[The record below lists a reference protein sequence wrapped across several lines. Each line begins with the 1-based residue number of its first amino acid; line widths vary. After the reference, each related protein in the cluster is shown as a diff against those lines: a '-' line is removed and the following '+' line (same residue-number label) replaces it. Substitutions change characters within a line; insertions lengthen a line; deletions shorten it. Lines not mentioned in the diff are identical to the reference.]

1 MEPGHVSGLFCW
13 KKPKPA
19 DMLWHKSTGSW
30 EKTLILR
37 LEKHFKSSMSLA
49 TKYNPSEAE
58 AKWYAYWMANGFF
71 SSKVDPSKEPY
82 TIVIPPPNVTGVLHM
97 GHMLNNT
104 IQDVLI
110 RKARMQGKNACW
122 VPGTDHASI
131 ATEAKVVS
139 MLKERGIDKKS
150 ITREEFLKYAWE
162 WKEKYGGIILEQ
174 LKKLGASCD
183 WDRTKFTMDPDLS
196 DAVISVFVD
205 LYNKGKIYR
214 GVRMVNWDPQ
224 GKTALSDDE
233 VIMKEISSKLYYIRY
248 QIEGSEAEYV
258 TIATTRPETIM
269 ADVAICIN
277 PNDPR
282 FAHLKGK
289 KAIIPLI
296 NRAIPIIEDE
306 YVDMEFGTGCLK
318 VTPAHDVNDYE
329 LGIKHRLPVIDILN
343 DDGKLNEKAQIL
355 VGEDRFIARKKIGK
369 LLDEIGQLEKIEDY
383 KSNVGHSER
392 TDAVIEPKLS
402 LQWFLKMEEIT
413 KPALS
418 AVMDDVIQLY
428 PPKFKN
434 MYRAW
439 MENVRDWCI
448 SRQLW
453 WGHQIPAFYLPNGE
467 FVVAKT
473 KEAALEIANAK
484 FGTNFAIEEL
494 KQDEDVLDTWFSSWL
509 WPISVFDTDVFST
522 GKPNED
528 LKYYYPTND
537 LVTAPE
543 ILFFWV
549 ARMIIAGY
557 EYLGEKPFKNVYLT
571 GIVRDKLGRKMSK
584 SLGNSPDPLDLIANY
599 GADGVRTGMLFS
611 SPAGNDL
618 PFDEKLVEQGRN
630 FANKIWN
637 AFRLVKGWEI
647 DENASGDA
655 NAASIDWF
663 ENRFQ
668 QALAEI
674 EDHFDKFRI
683 SDALMATYKLVWDDF
698 CSWYLEMIKPAYQQ
712 PIDRPTLDK
721 TIGFFE
727 DILKIL
733 HPFMPFLTEELWQQM
748 RERSTAEALIISSW
762 PTAKSFD
769 EKPIAEASQ
778 VFEVVSQVRNTRNAK
793 GISPKESLSLAINT
807 KQPGLYQKFEAVLKK
822 LANLSELQF
831 GEKVDNAISFVVKA
845 DECFIP
851 MAAEVDVEKEREN
864 LSKELEYTKGFL
876 ATVMKKLENE
886 RFVSSAPAAVVE
898 TERKKQADAEAKIK
912 TLEESL
918 AKL

>member
-1 MEPGHVSGLFCW
+1 MSIAS
-13 KKPKPA
+13 KYDPA
-19 DMLWHKSTGSW
+19 Q
-30 EKTLILR
+30 
-37 LEKHFKSSMSLA
+37 
-49 TKYNPSEAE
+49 AE
-58 AKWYAYWMANGFF
+58 AKWYAYWMEHKLF
-71 SSKVDPSKEPY
+71 SSKIDPSKEPY

-110 RKARMQGKNACW
+110 RRARMLGKNACW

-131 ATEAKVVS
+131 ATEAKVVN
-139 MLKERGIDKKS
+139 MLKEMGIDKKS
-150 ITREEFLKYAWE
+150 LTREEFLKYAWE

-183 WDRTKFTMDPDLS
+183 WDRTAFTMDPALS
-196 DAVISVFVD
+196 NSVITVFVD
-205 LYNKGKIYR
+205 LYKKGKIYR
-214 GVRMVNWDPQ
+214 GIRMVNWDPKGQ
-224 GKTALSDDE
+224 TALSDDE
-233 VIMKEISSKLYYIRY
+233 VIMKEIASKLYYIQY
-248 QIEGSEAEYV
+248 KIEGTKDQFL

-269 ADVAICIN
+269 ADVAICVN

-282 FAHLKGK
+282 FTHLKGK
-289 KAIIPLI
+289 KALIPLI

-318 VTPAHDVNDYE
+318 VTPAHDINDYE
-329 LGIKHRLPVIDILN
+329 LGLKHKLEVIDILN
-343 DDGKLNEKAQIL
+343 DNGTLNEKAQIL

-369 LLDEIGQLEKIEDY
+369 LLDEAGQLEKIEDY

-402 LQWFLKMEEIT
+402 LQWFLNMEEIT
-413 KPALS
+413 KPALKS
-418 AVMDDVIQLY
+418 VMEDTIQLH
-428 PPKFKN
+428 PSKFKN

-453 WGHQIPAFYLPNGE
+453 WGHRIPAFYLPNGE

-473 KEAALEIANAK
+473 AEEALKLANEQ
-484 FGTNFAIEEL
+484 FRSNYTL
-494 KQDEDVLDTWFSSWL
+494 TDLTQDEDVLDTWFSAWL
-509 WPISVFDTDVFST
+509 WPISVFDTDVFAT
-522 GKPNED
+522 GKPNEE

-584 SLGNSPDPLDLIANY
+584 SLGNSPDPLELIAQY

-618 PFDEKLVEQGRN
+618 PYDDKLVEQGRN

-647 DENASGDA
+647 DPSLDGSSNE
-655 NAASIDWF
+655 ASIAWF
-663 ENRFQ
+663 ENRFNEG
-668 QALAEI
+668 LTEI
-674 EDHFDKFRI
+674 NEHFEKFRI

-698 CSWYLEMIKPAYQQ
+698 CSWYLEMIKPAYQH
-712 PIDRPTLDK
+712 PIDQQTYDK
-721 TIGFFE
+721 TIEIFE
-727 DILKIL
+727 GILKIL
-733 HPFMPFLTEELWQQM
+733 HPFMPFISEELWHQIK
-748 RERSTAEALIISSW
+748 ERSVEESLILATWPKAENFDPKIIEE
-762 PTAKSFD
+762 AK
-769 EKPIAEASQ
+769 Q
-778 VFEVVSQVRNTRNAK
+778 VFEVVSQVRNLRASK
-793 GISPKESLSLAINT
+793 GMSPKEALDLSINA
-807 KQPGLYQKFEAVLKK
+807 KNPELYTQFATVLSK
-822 LANLSELQF
+822 LANLSSLNF
-831 GEKVDNAISFVVKA
+831 ADKVDNSMSFVVKA

-851 MAAEVDVEKEREN
+851 MGDSVNIEEEKAN
-864 LSKELEYTKGFL
+864 IQKDLEYTRGFL
-876 ATVMKKLENE
+876 NSVLKKLSNE
-886 RFVSSAPAAVVE
+886 RFVAGAPANVIE
-898 TERKKQADAEAKIK
+898 MERKKQADAEAKIK
-912 TLEESL
+912 ALEESL
-918 AKL
+918 AKLG

>member
-1 MEPGHVSGLFCW
+1 LLPFRFC
-13 KKPKPA
+13 
-19 DMLWHKSTGSW
+19 TGPLGFFPYFCPF
-30 EKTLILR
+30 EKTL
-37 LEKHFKSSMSLA
+37 SMSIA
-49 TKYNPSEAE
+49 SKYEPAAAE
-58 AKWYAYWMANGFF
+58 AHWYAYWMEHKLF
-71 SSKVDPSKEPY
+71 SSQIDHSKEPY

-110 RKARMQGKNACW
+110 RRARMQGKNACW

-131 ATEAKVVS
+131 ATETKVVQL
-139 MLKERGIDKKS
+139 LKEKGIEKKDIS
-150 ITREEFLKYAWE
+150 REEFLKHAWE

-183 WDRTKFTMDPDLS
+183 WDRTAFTMDPGLS

-205 LYNKGKIYR
+205 LYKKGKIYR
-214 GVRMVNWDPQ
+214 GIRMVNWDPKGQ
-224 GKTALSDDE
+224 TALSDDE
-233 VIMKEISSKLYYIRY
+233 VIMKEISSKLYYIQY
-248 QIEGSEAEYV
+248 KIEGSEGQFL

-282 FAHLKGK
+282 FTHLKGK

-318 VTPAHDVNDYE
+318 VTPAHDINDYE
-329 LGIKHRLPVIDILN
+329 LGIKHKLEVIDILN
-343 DDGKLNEKAQIL
+343 DNGTLNEKAQIL
-355 VGEDRFIARKKIGK
+355 IGEDRFIARKKIGK
-369 LLDEIGQLEKIEDY
+369 LLEEAGQLEKIEDY

-402 LQWFLKMEEIT
+402 LQWFLKMDEIT
-413 KPALS
+413 KPAFTS
-418 AVMDDVIQLY
+418 VMEDVIQLH

-434 MYRAW
+434 MYRVW

-453 WGHQIPAFYLPNGE
+453 WGHRIPAFYLPNGE
-467 FVVAKT
+467 FIVAKT
-473 KEAALEIANAK
+473 SEEALAQANAQ
-484 FGTNFAIEEL
+484 FGKSWTLADL

-509 WPISVFDTDVFST
+509 WPISVFDNEVFST
-522 GKPNED
+522 GKQNDE

-557 EYLGEKPFKNVYLT
+557 EYTGEKPFKNVYLT

-584 SLGNSPDPLDLIANY
+584 SLGNSPDPLELIAQY

-618 PFDEKLVEQGRN
+618 PYDDKLVEQGRN

-647 DENASGDA
+647 DPSLDGSANAS
-655 NAASIDWF
+655 SIAWF
-663 ENRFQ
+663 ENRFNQ
-668 QALAEI
+668 SLTEI
-674 EDHFDKFRI
+674 NEHFEKFRI

-698 CSWYLEMIKPAYQQ
+698 CSWYLEMIKPAYQH
-712 PIDRPTLDK
+712 PIDQATYEK
-721 TIGFFE
+721 TIEIFE
-727 DILKIL
+727 GILKIL
-733 HPFMPFLTEELWQQM
+733 HPFMPFITEELWHQIT
-748 RERSTAEALIISSW
+748 ERSVSESLILASW
-762 PTAKSFD
+762 PEEKGFD
-769 EKPIAEASQ
+769 TKIIEEAAQ
-778 VFEVVSQVRNTRNAK
+778 VFEVVSQVRNLRASK
-793 GISPKESLSLAINT
+793 GMSPKEALDLSINA
-807 KQPGLYQKFEAVLKK
+807 KNPELYSRFAAVLTK
-822 LANLSELQF
+822 LANLSSLNF
-831 GEKVDNAISFVVKA
+831 AEKVDNAMSFVVKS

-851 MAAEVDVEKEREN
+851 MGDSINIEEEKAN
-864 LSKELEYTKGFL
+864 LKKELEYAQGFL
-876 ATVMKKLENE
+876 ASVMKKLGNE
-886 RFVSSAPAAVVE
+886 RFVAGAPANVLE
-898 TERKKQADAEAKIK
+898 MERKKQADAEAKIK
-912 TLEESL
+912 ALEESL
-918 AKL
+918 AKLG

>member
-1 MEPGHVSGLFCW
+1 MSTIAS
-13 KKPKPA
+13 KYDPA
-19 DMLWHKSTGSW
+19 
-30 EKTLILR
+30 
-37 LEKHFKSSMSLA
+37 A
-49 TKYNPSEAE
+49 AE
-58 AKWYAYWMANGFF
+58 AKWYAYWMEHKLF
-71 SSKVDPSKEPY
+71 SSKVDPEKEPY

-104 IQDVLI
+104 IQDVLV
-110 RKARMQGKNACW
+110 RRARMQGKNACW

-131 ATEAKVVS
+131 ATEAKVVA
-139 MLKERGIDKKS
+139 MLKDKGIDKKS
-150 ITREEFLKYAWE
+150 LTRDEFLTYAWE

-183 WDRTKFTMDPDLS
+183 WDRTSFTMDPGLS

-214 GVRMVNWDPQ
+214 GVRMVNWDPK

-233 VIMKEISSKLYYIRY
+233 VITKEVASKLYYIKY
-248 QIEGSEAEYV
+248 KIEGTENEFL

-269 ADVAICIN
+269 ADVAICVN

-282 FAHLKGK
+282 FTHLKGK
-289 KAIIPLI
+289 KAIVPLI

-318 VTPAHDVNDYE
+318 VTPAHDINDYE
-329 LGIKHRLPVIDILN
+329 LGIKHKLEVIDILN
-343 DDGKLNEKAQIL
+343 DDGTLNEKAQIL
-355 VGEDRFIARKKIGK
+355 VGEDRFVARKKIGK
-369 LLDEIGQLEKIEDY
+369 LIDEIGQLEKIEDY

-402 LQWFLKMEEIT
+402 LQWFLKMEDIT

-418 AVMDDVIQLY
+418 SVMEDVIQLH

-473 KEAALEIANAK
+473 KEEALEIAKEKYEASY
-484 FGTNFAIEEL
+484 TLEDL
-494 KQDEDVLDTWFSSWL
+494 TQDEDVLDTWFSSWL
-509 WPISVFDTDVFST
+509 WPISVFDTDVFTT
-522 GKPNED
+522 GQPNEE

-557 EYLGEKPFKNVYLT
+557 EYMGEKPFKNVYLT

-584 SLGNSPDPLDLIANY
+584 SLGNSPDPLDLMAQY

-630 FANKIWN
+630 FSNKIWN

-647 DENASGDA
+647 DPSLDGSA
-655 NAASIDWF
+655 NAASLEWF
-663 ENRFQ
+663 DNRFQ
-668 QALAEI
+668 QTLSEI
-674 EDHFDKFRI
+674 NDHFEKFRI
-683 SDALMATYKLVWDDF
+683 SDALMSTYKLVWDDF

-712 PIDRPTLDK
+712 PIDQATYNK
-721 TIGFFE
+721 TIEFFE

-733 HPFMPFLTEELWQQM
+733 HPFMPFLSEEIWHQIK
-748 RERSTAEALIISSW
+748 ERSVEESLILASW
-762 PTAKSFD
+762 PESSSFD
-769 EKPIAEASQ
+769 TKIIEEAAQ
-778 VFEVVSQVRNTRNAK
+778 VFEVVSQVRNLRASK
-793 GISPKESLSLAINT
+793 GMSPKEALELTINA
-807 KQPGLYQKFEAVLKK
+807 KNPELYGRFEAVLYK
-822 LANLSELQF
+822 LANLSSLAFAENV
-831 GEKVDNAISFVVKA
+831 ENAMSFVVKS
-845 DECFIP
+845 DECFVP
-851 MAAEVDVEKEREN
+851 MGDSINIEEEKAN
-864 LSKELEYTKGFL
+864 IQKELDYTRGFL
-876 ATVMKKLENE
+876 NSVVKKLSNE
-886 RFVSSAPAAVVE
+886 RFVAGAPAQVVE
-898 TERKKQADAEAKIK
+898 NEKKKQADAEAKIK
-912 TLEESL
+912 ALEESL
-918 AKL
+918 SKLG